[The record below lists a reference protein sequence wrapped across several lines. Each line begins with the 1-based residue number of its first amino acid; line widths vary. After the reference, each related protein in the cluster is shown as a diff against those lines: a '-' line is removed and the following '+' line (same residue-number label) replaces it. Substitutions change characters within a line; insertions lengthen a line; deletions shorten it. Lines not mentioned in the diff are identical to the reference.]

1 MNAIYLLQQAAS
13 PALTEVA
20 LFMTNLGSERAYI
33 AFLLVLYLG
42 IDARLGRYLGLTLCL
57 GFWVNFHFKGI
68 INTSRPYVLDPSVA
82 LTPEAVSTGTGPAF
96 PSGHAQGSM
105 MFWGFL
111 AAYYKRV
118 WLWWVAAMLIT
129 IISLTRVY
137 LGLHIPLDL
146 LGGWVIGAGII
157 VLGLM
162 MYQQVRQSA
171 SWYTRLASLP
181 KVVQIAVALV
191 LTLLLQ
197 MLFPTA
203 DSEVMLG
210 GAAAFAIAPLLVSY
224 RVPKKISAKVIVVL
238 MGLVAAF
245 AVLLGSSVL
254 LPEFLKRNDA
264 VGYVRYLFIGL
275 SGIAFVPWLAGRL
288 GLTQP
293 SGQLASE
300 ASEPMT
306 SSIPA
311 EQV

>member
-1 MNAIYLLQQAAS
+1 MDAIYLFQQAAS
-13 PALTEVA
+13 PALTEVT
-20 LFMTNLGSERAYI
+20 LFMTNLGTERAYI
-33 AFLLVLYLG
+33 TFLLVVYLG
-42 IDARLGRYLGLTLCL
+42 MDARLGRYLGLTFCL
-57 GFWVNFHFKGI
+57 GYWVNFHLKGI
-68 INTSRPYVLDPSVA
+68 INTTRPYVIDPSVA
-82 LTPEAVSTGTGPAF
+82 LTPEALATGPGPAF
-96 PSGHAQGSM
+96 PSGHAQAST

-118 WLWWVAAMLIT
+118 WLWWVASVLIFV
-129 IISLTRVY
+129 ISLTRVY

-157 VLGLM
+157 FLGLM
-162 MYQQVRQSA
+162 IYQQVRQSA
-171 SWYTRLASLP
+171 PWYMRLAALP
-181 KVVQIAVALV
+181 KAAQIAVALV

-210 GAAAFAIAPLLVSY
+210 GAAAFAIAPFLVKY
-224 RVPKKISAKVIVVL
+224 RVPKKLPAKVIIVM

-254 LPEFLKRNDA
+254 LPEALKRNDA

-275 SGIAFVPWLAGRL
+275 SGVAFVPWLAGRL
-288 GLTQP
+288 GLAQP
-293 SGQLASE
+293 AEPLASE
-300 ASEPMT
+300 ATEPMT

-311 EQV
+311 EQA

>member
-1 MNAIYLLQQAAS
+1 MDAVYLLQQAAS
-13 PALTEVA
+13 PVLTEFA
-20 LFMTNLGSERAYI
+20 LFVTNLGSERAYI

-57 GFWVNFHFKGI
+57 GFWVNFHLKGI
-68 INTSRPYVLDPSVA
+68 IDTPRPYVIDPSVA
-82 LTPEAVSTGTGPAF
+82 LTPEAVATGTGPAF
-96 PSGHAQGSM
+96 PSGHAQGSA

-118 WLWWVAAMLIT
+118 WLWCVAIALVLV
-129 IISLTRVY
+129 ISLTRVY

-157 VLGLM
+157 FLGLM
-162 MYQQVRQSA
+162 VYQQVRQSA
-171 SWYTRLASLP
+171 GWYVQLAALH
-181 KVVQIAVALV
+181 KAAQIALALV

-224 RVPKKISAKVIVVL
+224 RVPKKLSARVIIVL

-245 AVLLGSSVL
+245 AVLLGSSLL
-254 LPEFLKRNDA
+254 LPEALKRND
-264 VGYVRYLFIGL
+264 VIGYVRYLFIGL
-275 SGIAFVPWLAGRL
+275 TGIVLVPWLAGKL
-288 GLTQP
+288 GLTQADEH
-293 SGQLASE
+293 SVTDAV
-300 ASEPMT
+300 T
-306 SSIPA
+306 SSAPA
-311 EQV
+311 SQV